1 MNNIEQTL
9 SEQNPH
15 WEAIPYH
22 PIVKRS
28 HDAIAIRELALEEIQ
43 VITGIRRC
51 GKSTLLH
58 VLINHLIE
66 KTPPKSILYI
76 NFDDPNYTEA
86 CKDASAM
93 YHIVTTTEKL
103 TTYPVDY
110 LFLDEIQNVTG
121 WEKYVKSVYD
131 SKRFKKIVV
140 TGSNADLLNSHYAIL
155 LSGRYVETHLY
166 PFTYQEWLHH
176 HKITEPLQ
184 LIQQKPKVLRLL
196 DDMLIFGG
204 FPRILFEKDA
214 DNRRKLLKSYYE
226 TVILKDC
233 INNHNVRD
241 TKTLINLAYYL
252 VNTISSIYSYN
263 SLSKAIESNE
273 NTVQQFIQILQDAYF
288 LRELKQFSFSIK
300 SQTRAKKKIY
310 CIDNGLVNATT
321 FKFSNNAGKLLENLV
336 YSELRKKQYEE
347 IYYFNEKN
355 ECDFIVYQ
363 QDVRLA
369 IQVCYELNPA
379 NREREINGLVV
390 AMEKF
395 SIPSGIIITYDQEEV
410 IQDKIQ
416 AIPFWKFFS

>member
-1 MNNIEQTL
+1 M
-9 SEQNPH
+9 
-15 WEAIPYH
+15 
-22 PIVKRS
+22 
-28 HDAIAIRELALEEIQ
+28 
-43 VITGIRRC
+43 
-51 GKSTLLH
+51 
-58 VLINHLIE
+58 
-66 KTPPKSILYI
+66 
-76 NFDDPNYTEA
+76 
-86 CKDASAM
+86 
-93 YHIVTTTEKL
+93 
-103 TTYPVDY
+103 
-110 LFLDEIQNVTG
+110 
-121 WEKYVKSVYD
+121 
-131 SKRFKKIVV
+131 
-140 TGSNADLLNSHYAIL
+140 LNSHYAVL

-176 HKITEPLQ
+176 HGITNPLQ
-184 LIQQKPKVLRLL
+184 LIQQKPTVLRLL

-214 DNRRKLLKSYYE
+214 DHRRKLLKSYYE

-252 VNTISSIYSYN
+252 VNNISSIYSYN

-336 YSELRKKQYEE
+336 YSELRKKHYEE

-369 IQVCYELNPA
+369 IQVCYALNAA
-379 NREREINGLVV
+379 NREREINGLTL